1 MTVCILSVYFNSGKI
16 VNVVTVHLIFFSVP
30 LFSYVLSV
38 HVTATQQY
46 SDIPS
51 ALYNLFFSLWECFL
65 FCLCFFLGGR
75 VVFIG
80 IEYAVDIFFSL
91 IILNMLSH
99 RLLAS
104 ITFVRSLMLIVILVY
119 FCDRFFF
126 FLLIS
131 KFCFAFYLSFP
142 NLTMIVCLDMD
153 LLVFF
158 LVEIYW
164 SSWICRFDFS
174 SNLCNFW
181 QVFLQIYL
189 SVLFCLF
196 LLGFSLHVCWCT

>member
-1 MTVCILSVYFNSGKI
+1 M
-16 VNVVTVHLIFFSVP
+16 
-30 LFSYVLSV
+30 LF
-38 HVTATQQY
+38 
-46 SDIPS
+46 
-51 ALYNLFFSLWECFL
+51 
-65 FCLCFFLGGR
+65 
-75 VVFIG
+75 
-80 IEYAVDIFFSL
+80 
-91 IILNMLSH
+91 H

-104 ITFVRSLMLIVILVY
+104 ITFVRSHMLIVILVY

-142 NLTMIVCLDMD
+142 NLTMIVCLDTD

-158 LVEIYW
+158 LVGIYW

-181 QVFLQIYL
+181 QVFLQIHL

-196 LLGFSLHVCWCT
+196 PSGILLTCMLVHLMLIWSLRLRLFSSLFFLLVLLILNNFCRFLSSLILLPSQINWIFHFRCRIFAL